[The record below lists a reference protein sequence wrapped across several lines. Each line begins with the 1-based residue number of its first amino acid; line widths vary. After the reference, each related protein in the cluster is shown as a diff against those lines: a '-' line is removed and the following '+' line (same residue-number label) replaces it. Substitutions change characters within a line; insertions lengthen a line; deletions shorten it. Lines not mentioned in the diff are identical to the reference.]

1 MQPSSTLC
9 RDREAHHHALART
22 TTLDNVRLVANAAA
36 AAWAK
41 EGVAAGLREDRKLRT
56 RAGRGIAQL
65 SPVDGRYASAAE
77 DFLGMTVEVTVST
90 TDPAALNSKDAPW
103 NPD

>member
-1 MQPSSTLC
+1 MQPTSAFC

-41 EGVAAGLREDRKLRT
+41 EGVAAGLREDRKLRA
-56 RAGRGIAQL
+56 RAFAETCAAASEPTPADLHGL
-65 SPVDGRYASAAE
+65 SE
-77 DFLGMTVEVTVST
+77 
-90 TDPAALNSKDAPW
+90 
-103 NPD
+103 NPDRGHAAAAA

>member
-56 RAGRGIAQL
+56 RAFAETHAVASEPPPADLRGL
-65 SPVDGRYASAAE
+65 SE
-77 DFLGMTVEVTVST
+77 
-90 TDPAALNSKDAPW
+90 
-103 NPD
+103 NPDRGHAAGV